1 MIDVKNINN
10 KKDPSKYTYGVLN
23 LMCFVL
29 VFKNDDL
36 IFGIKIYEGEIIWMR
51 LQMDV
56 SFRFVFGFE
65 CMFSLFIHSF
75 SCCCER
81 WVSFLS
87 FQQKKKD
94 ELNEENE
101 GVWIQERKNV
111 YIEYSIRS
119 MMIILFWT
127 GSRLN
132 IDDDDDDFAQ
142 TYTHQ
147 THNQMM
153 IMIRRQKK

>member
-1 MIDVKNINN
+1 MDAATN
-10 KKDPSKYTYGVLN
+10 G
-23 LMCFVL
+23 CFVSFSVSSVCL
-29 VFKNDDL
+29 V
-36 IFGIKIYEGEIIWMR
+36 
-51 LQMDV
+51 
-56 SFRFVFGFE
+56 S
-65 CMFSLFIHSF
+65 SFIHSVVVNGGYLF
-75 SCCCER
+75 
-81 WVSFLS
+81 FL
-87 FQQKKKD
+87 FNKKKD